1 MKTHQTMRCEEVM
14 MNTTIKCFL
23 MLKDLVKY
31 LKQINSKNNLIRGCI
46 FPIKG
51 LIKRVASIIF
61 QINMSQIQKLLNTH
75 PTRYQILLQ
84 IGLYKSKYIR
94 QKI

>member
-1 MKTHQTMRCEEVM
+1 
-14 MNTTIKCFL
+14 MNTSIKCFL